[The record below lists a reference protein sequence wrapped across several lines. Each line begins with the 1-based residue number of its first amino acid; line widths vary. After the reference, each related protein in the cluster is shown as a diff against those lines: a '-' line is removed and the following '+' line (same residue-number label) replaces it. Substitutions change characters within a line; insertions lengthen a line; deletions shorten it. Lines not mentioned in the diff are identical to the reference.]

1 MAAGGVG
8 VRLDQGK
15 RSAAFRKMREQRRVL
30 LIKEA
35 ELRRRQWLPSQAEIE
50 AAWGSGGAHVPSHLS
65 SSCVCWKP
73 GSRGCDKAR
82 TRGRTNS
89 ATNPQQPA
97 ADECKEEEI
106 IEGLPEP
113 FSRDELLDVL
123 VQVRLRDPTLL
134 SRLATS
140 AASDAAHRRL
150 YIHGL
155 SPSGTSAALAA
166 AFVPFGVL
174 DGCHAVADRA
184 TGRCRGYGFI
194 ILRRC
199 SSRRRALADSSKRVG
214 GRPIACQFASVGPAG
229 PSPGGTGRKLLV
241 DRVPA
246 RTSIDELRRF
256 FSEFGEIEA
265 GSLVADHATGQF
277 CGYATFLYKSPEGI
291 AKGLEEPRKVFDG
304 CELHCRHAQRQT
316 KRKCAT
322 AAPEDTGCQI
332 NVTRAA
338 AFQFPFRR
346 RYSQLPPRSHF

>member
-1 MAAGGVG
+1 MRMLTYGIAA
-8 VRLDQGK
+8 DSADDYI
-15 RSAAFRKMREQRRVL
+15 RSAEATNLEACKKFV
-30 LIKEA
+30 IKICEVFGDQY
-35 ELRRRQWLPSQAEIE
+35 R
-50 AAWGSGGAHVPSHLS
+50 
-65 SSCVCWKP
+65 CVCWKP